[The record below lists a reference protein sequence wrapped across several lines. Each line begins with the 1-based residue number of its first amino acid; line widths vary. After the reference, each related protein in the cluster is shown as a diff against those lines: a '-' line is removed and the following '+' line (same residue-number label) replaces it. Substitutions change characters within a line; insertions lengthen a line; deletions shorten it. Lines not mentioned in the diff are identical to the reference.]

1 MTLKKALSVILASLM
16 LLSVFS
22 IGFTGMA
29 ADVSMNEQ
37 YGLLADALK
46 NDYVRTLTNYTVVNN
61 TLENGA
67 EGFDADA
74 NGFAYE
80 HRVVAADNK
89 AGDILKAANRFYFIS
104 EQLIST
110 EYGKGCY
117 DAAKLVKRVS
127 AALEPYFASDGSVH
141 SYVDFYGVPKE
152 PTEEELQEY
161 KEAVSL
167 IEANGKEV
175 SEATLTAMGV
185 FFIERTPF
193 EYYNVETLLQYFM
206 GNVLTVNA
214 GNWYHR
220 FAFIVETSVDTWLLE
235 SGDINNLGDNVITS
249 RTAVFEIGYVRT
261 YDKTGTKA
269 QYAFKKPSLDTV
281 WTDYGNEY
289 GLDRNSADLTKSTYG
304 YGITSGGQASAF
316 LIKESKDELTVPYLT
331 TLYNTFRSYITAS
344 YNEETGETW
353 DLRFSSFKDSDIAS
367 VTGSAAILKYID
379 DITHEYSNDTLLSI
393 FGDDIGN
400 MVTLAYI
407 LTPSSD
413 VPERTVR
420 GTAKYS
426 ATPEKLDSI
435 VNDMDALV
443 TPRETGDASARDND
457 VATRVA
463 NIVKEF
469 FDTDSSLFV
478 GTPVEG
484 MEYDS
489 LHELIGLLVQGLVFR
504 DSIITLLVQKLYP
517 MIVNLI
523 NDSLL
528 QPIHEKYKIDL
539 GYILNKIVTEN
550 GLAIY
555 PSDLAEKLK
564 KDGVE
569 AYGNTI
575 SILSKS
581 GRDWDAVNFEAL
593 SWGVDDAAIDKKAEV
608 FTDALCDALG
618 GFTNLLVTIMCG
630 DNEYKNSSRVNKNSW
645 HEKDQFDAWYN
656 KCVYVTAGS
665 TLITD
670 AAGVYLRAQGGYT
683 KLIIPLMR
691 VLGLEERT
699 SYSGTSTGYV
709 TSEVYHSKVDE
720 DGDNCLRLIVEPI
733 IYWVTNVLGTRPF
746 ETIMNLLPN
755 LVYFFSRESTV
766 AIPGE
771 SVWCFGYAT
780 ESGAAKNMANFSSVQ
795 THNLWTIISNIFIY
809 VTLSGGKLY
818 SGSLGNLLSKQS
830 GMLSSI
836 NGLLSSVLK
845 LQYKTDTVDHVDP
858 AAYLMK
864 TDYSNSNGTLKSGT
878 LVIVNSAE
886 YELYKEIFVFDDTT
900 SDADKDRYTAMYDA
914 YMTVYSNL
922 TETSYSTVKDEKHT
936 RAHDNVT
943 YVTRPYKLPAIQEG
957 KLVSCGTVNAAWNTL
972 TVSHPGQ
979 VLLYVLRYVCS
990 ALGYKYDLA
999 KYEEGSDENDLPYLI
1014 ECFGLNTEQ
1023 KLFNGLT
1030 LGDIIYNVMLHPDDA
1045 ICALLEIFYAN
1056 ENGNYYKHESYTYP
1070 LSKINYHESTL
1081 LNKAINP
1088 SLSYGSQVTY
1098 SKYWTKQYADD
1109 VLGNAE
1115 KLLTNVMK
1123 MLGKTEFADGIGAY
1137 LENMLNEK
1145 VFGNALVNKLF
1156 NKIYQ
1161 LLSGLNK
1168 KVNVQVIL
1176 KNALDVDYSPN
1187 TIAKAL
1193 RGMTGTTAAYYE
1205 IVQTDDWSKFFTDSE
1220 GNTIDRELDWG
1231 IDSAEN
1237 RGEMFLKTL
1246 SALLSPAAFL
1256 IKYLFADNTLNVLGL
1271 VKLPSYA
1278 GYQYAFIAL
1287 LEALSCPNILS
1298 YSDYYESTLVADIG
1312 NANAIYNLVAP
1323 LLGLLDKVYADPI
1336 NTVLEL
1342 IPNLLFF
1349 ISIGGLNDLLNNLV
1363 HFAYVILDVLSPI
1376 VDGYDILNGLISNIE
1391 IGGAALN
1398 LTLPLDIDFNGFA
1411 SDLIGSLVG
1420 DSIKIN
1426 GVSISLPYI
1435 DFHTLCFGTL
1445 EKFQSKEIRT
1455 TVHLKSTGS
1464 DLLTA
1469 VLRFAF
1475 ETVFMEE
1482 NRQAVAEIIDK
1493 AAGEGKLDTYDRETL
1508 KDTLGSLYDLMETYQ
1523 VPDMLLYV
1531 VYVLVT
1537 KLTPV
1542 SSTVAD
1548 RFVASGLTLKEFI
1561 SSANDPEKFADY
1573 LAKLLTKKE
1582 DTPTGNE
1589 TPDKAAV
1596 SGLWAR
1602 LAAFFKRLREF
1613 FEKLFNRT

>member
-89 AGDILKAANRFYFIS
+89 AGDILKAANRFYFIA

-152 PTEEELQEY
+152 PTEEELAEY
-161 KEAVSL
+161 REAVSL

-235 SGDINNLGDNVITS
+235 SGDINNLGDNVITT
-249 RTAVFEIGYVRT
+249 RTAVYETGYVRT

-281 WTDYGNEY
+281 WNDYGNEY

-316 LIKESKDELTVPYLT
+316 LIKESKDEQTVPYLT
-331 TLYNTFRSYITAS
+331 TLYETFSKYIKVS

-469 FDTDSSLFV
+469 FDTNSSLFV

-523 NDSLL
+523 NDSLI
-528 QPIHEKYKIDL
+528 QPIYEKYKIDL
-539 GYILNKIVTEN
+539 DKILNDLIEKN
-550 GLAIY
+550 KLAIY
-555 PSDLAEKLK
+555 PNALAEKLE
-564 KDGVE
+564 GYNNS
-569 AYGNTI
+569 AYSSTI
-575 SILSKS
+575 TILKNA
-581 GRDWDAVNFEAL
+581 GKNWDNVNFEAL
-593 SWGVDDAAIDKKAEV
+593 SWGVDDAAIDKKAAV
-608 FTDALCDALG
+608 FIDAACAALS
-618 GFTNLLVTIMCG
+618 GFTFLLVTVMCG
-630 DNEYKNSSRVNKNSW
+630 DEEYKNDARTSGGWRGN
-645 HEKDQFDAWYN
+645 DQYN
-656 KCVYVTAGS
+656 KYYDK
-665 TLITD
+665 TLLSLFGD
-670 AAGVYLRAQGGYT
+670 FKLRSQGVYT
-683 KLIIPLMR
+683 KLIIPLFR
-691 VLGLEERT
+691 VLGLEEQSSYGTGCSGYLT
-699 SYSGTSTGYV
+699 SGA
-709 TSEVYHSKVDE
+709 YHGKVDE
-720 DGDNCLRLIVEPI
+720 SGDNCLRMILEPLV
-733 IYWVTNVLGTRPF
+733 YWVTDILGTKPF
-746 ETIMNLLPN
+746 ETLMSVLPN
-755 LVYFFSRESTV
+755 LVNFFSRTSNVE
-766 AIPGE
+766 IKDD
-771 SVWCFGYAT
+771 W
-780 ESGAAKNMANFSSVQ
+780 AKNDAASDNNHDDFSTCQ
-795 THNLWTIISNIFIY
+795 THSLWEILKHIHIYIIH
-809 VTLSGGKLY
+809 VGLTTVY
-818 SGSLGNLLSKQS
+818 STNVAELLKGQQT
-830 GMLSSI
+830 MLSSI
-836 NGLLSSVLK
+836 NGLLGSVLK

-864 TDYSNSNGTLKSGT
+864 TDYSNGNGTLKSGT

-900 SDADKDRYTAMYDA
+900 SDTDKAKYTAMYDA

-957 KLVSCGTVNAAWNTL
+957 KLISCGTVRSDWNTL
-972 TVSHPGQ
+972 VIKNPGQ

-1115 KLLTNVMK
+1115 ELLTNVMK

-1193 RGMTGTTAAYYE
+1193 RGMTGTTPAYYE
-1205 IVQTDDWSKFFTDSE
+1205 IVQLDDWSKFFTDSE
-1220 GNTIDRELDWG
+1220 GNTVDRELDWG

-1256 IKYLFADNTLNVLGL
+1256 IKYLLADNTLNVLGL

-1312 NANAIYNLVAP
+1312 NANAIYNLFAP